1 MLRSELS
8 EILVNGENSGVEF
21 KRDDIRPE
29 QLAKEIVALANLQ
42 GGRILLGVEDD
53 GTISGIQRPQLQE
66 WVLNVFRDKVHP
78 QILPF
83 YEEIQVDDKRVAVV
97 SLSQGISKPYVLRH
111 NSREDIYVR
120 MGDRSELATR
130 EQQARLFA
138 AGGLLHTEVMPV
150 SGTSLDYLDLARL
163 EDYLRNVLRDPEVPS
178 SPLEWKVRL
187 QGMGFLTQGHE
198 ESPVCTVAGLL
209 LFGIAPRRVLRQSGL
224 RVLVFAGQDKQY
236 QAILDSV
243 VDGPLV
249 GRWAM
254 VAGQRVLV
262 DEGLVEK
269 FASRVEPYL
278 KLDGAE
284 VNDGFRREPQ
294 WLYPRDAVRE
304 ALVNALIHRDWTR
317 SVDIEIGFYAD
328 RLEINSPGAMQNSMT
343 IEKMKAG
350 QRSPRNPILVEVMRD
365 YGYMD
370 ARGMGVRTKIIP
382 LMRSQNGTEPLFE
395 LTEDHL
401 RTTLPKKPN

>member
-1 MLRSELS
+1 M
-8 EILVNGENSGVEF
+8 
-21 KRDDIRPE
+21 
-29 QLAKEIVALANLQ
+29 
-42 GGRILLGVEDD
+42 
-53 GTISGIQRPQLQE
+53 
-66 WVLNVFRDKVHP
+66 
-78 QILPF
+78 
-83 YEEIQVDDKRVAVV
+83 
-97 SLSQGISKPYVLRH
+97 
-111 NSREDIYVR
+111 
-120 MGDRSELATR
+120 
-130 EQQARLFA
+130 
-138 AGGLLHTEVMPV
+138 
-150 SGTSLDYLDLARL
+150 
-163 EDYLRNVLRDPEVPS
+163 
-178 SPLEWKVRL
+178 
-187 QGMGFLTQGHE
+187 
-198 ESPVCTVAGLL
+198 L